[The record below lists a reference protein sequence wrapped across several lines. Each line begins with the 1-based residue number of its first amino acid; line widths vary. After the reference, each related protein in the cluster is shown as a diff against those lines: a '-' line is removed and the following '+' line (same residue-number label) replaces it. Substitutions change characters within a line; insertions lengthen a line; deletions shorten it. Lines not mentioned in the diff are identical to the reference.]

1 MHHNTRFQMNKILLK
16 LWKEKAMSPPKV
28 YIFGGRH
35 IASQPHPYIVL
46 YFTCCAHE
54 NAYDTLGV

>member
-1 MHHNTRFQMNKILLK
+1 MNKILLK